1 MTLVFGQ
8 SASTFSD
15 FSSTQNDPGAF
26 QDQVETLVLYF
37 VYLFVGRFIIGY
49 IATLCVCSA
58 AARTTN
64 AIRKAFL
71 ESLLRKDIA
80 HFDLEDNSSAAA
92 QVTTS
97 MYPLYTPE
105 LFEET

>member
-1 MTLVFGQ
+1 MSLVFGESAKTFSNF
-8 SASTFSD
+8 SAS
-15 FSSTQNDPGAF
+15 QGDPTAF
-26 QDQVETLVLYF
+26 QAEVRTLVLYF

-58 AARTTN
+58 AVRTTN
-64 AIRKAFL
+64 ALRKAFL

-80 HFDLEDNSSAAA
+80 HFDLEGNGSAAA

-97 MYPLYTPE
+97 MHLCYINTRV
-105 LFEET
+105 